1 MACKARDALDRNL
14 IALLERDA
22 REPTSSLARRL
33 GVARTTVK
41 ERIAR
46 LERDG
51 IIAGYS
57 AVIRLDMEN
66 QPVKAMVFITCI
78 RNQIDRIIARLHDLP
93 EVSQCMTVSGRH
105 DLLCH
110 VEVPQN
116 EDIDALL
123 DEIAS
128 YQGVTAMETTI
139 VLSTRFGLLNDWKP
153 AKPQLRLIE

>member
-1 MACKARDALDRNL
+1 MPSKARDALDRNL
-14 IALLERDA
+14 IAMLERDA

-51 IIAGYS
+51 IIEGYS
-57 AVIRLDMEN
+57 AIIRLDMDD
-66 QPVKAMVFITCI
+66 QPVKAMMFISCE
-78 RNQIDRIIARLHDLP
+78 RSKLDQIIGQLRYLP
-93 EVSQCMTVSGRH
+93 EVSQCMTVSGQH
-105 DLLCH
+105 DLLCT

-128 YQGVTAMETTI
+128 YRGVTAIDTTI
-139 VLSTRFGLLNDWKP
+139 VLSTKFGMLKETSRQRP
-153 AKPQLRLIE
+153 ALRVV